1 MSLHSLIETP
11 ANGTGPREVSN
22 ERAGGTEV
30 QESWKDGVDRHRLS
44 VGGDGEKVMCGP
56 GSGSFLL
63 LGPGHDATGDCGGP
77 GGHPGPGAEKDPD
90 LEAAAAAGR
99 EWYTL

>member
-1 MSLHSLIETP
+1 MD
-11 ANGTGPREVSN
+11 
-22 ERAGGTEV
+22 TEV
-30 QESWKDGVDRHRLS
+30 HVSWKDRVDRHGLN
-44 VGGDGEKVMCGP
+44 VGGDGEKVTCDP

-63 LGPGHDATGDCGGP
+63 LGPGHNAAGDCGGP
-77 GGHPGPGAEKDPD
+77 GGHPGPGAKKDPD